1 MNIMAFNGSPR
12 NDWNTATLLNKVL
25 EGAAS
30 KGATTE
36 LIHLYDLNYKGCIS
50 CFACKTKNGKSYGR
64 CPVNDDLK
72 DVFRKVEEVDAI
84 ILGSP
89 IYFGRVSGEM
99 ASFLD
104 RLLFQYLEYSNT
116 GKSLFPGK
124 IDTAFIYTMNVT
136 EEMMKVASM
145 DVPIKIN
152 EMALKRIFGSTETLL
167 SFDTCQFEDYSKVVS
182 TMFDPH
188 AKAIS
193 REEVFP
199 KDCQKSFE
207 LGARL
212 AEKAI

>member
-104 RLLFQYLEYSNT
+104 RLLFKYLEYSDT
-116 GKSLFPGK
+116 GRSLFTGK
-124 IDTAFIYTMNVT
+124 IDTAFI
-136 EEMMKVASM
+136 
-145 DVPIKIN
+145 
-152 EMALKRIFGSTETLL
+152 
-167 SFDTCQFEDYSKVVS
+167 
-182 TMFDPH
+182 
-188 AKAIS
+188 
-193 REEVFP
+193 
-199 KDCQKSFE
+199 
-207 LGARL
+207 
-212 AEKAI
+212 

>member
-12 NDWNTATLLNKVL
+12 KDWNTANLLNKAL

-104 RLLFQYLEYSNT
+104 RLLFQ
-116 GKSLFPGK
+116 
-124 IDTAFIYTMNVT
+124 
-136 EEMMKVASM
+136 
-145 DVPIKIN
+145 
-152 EMALKRIFGSTETLL
+152 
-167 SFDTCQFEDYSKVVS
+167 
-182 TMFDPH
+182 
-188 AKAIS
+188 
-193 REEVFP
+193 
-199 KDCQKSFE
+199 
-207 LGARL
+207 
-212 AEKAI
+212 

>member
-12 NDWNTATLLNKVL
+12 KDWNTATLLNKAL
-25 EGAAS
+25 KGAAS

-50 CFACKTKNGKSYGR
+50 CFACKTKDGVSYGR

-116 GKSLFPGK
+116 GRSLFQDK

-136 EEMMKVASM
+136 EEMMKVAGM

>member
-1 MNIMAFNGSPR
+1 
-12 NDWNTATLLNKVL
+12 
-25 EGAAS
+25 
-30 KGATTE
+30 
-36 LIHLYDLNYKGCIS
+36 
-50 CFACKTKNGKSYGR
+50 
-64 CPVNDDLK
+64 
-72 DVFRKVEEVDAI
+72 
-84 ILGSP
+84 
-89 IYFGRVSGEM
+89 M

-116 GKSLFPGK
+116 GRSLFPGK

-136 EEMMKVASM
+136 EEMMKVAGM